1 MQLQPQWRLDS
12 ATPSDTLLDAHGPD
26 SLDPVLGLALV
37 GPGLTSALR
46 RRRVAVMV
54 TQEEWP
60 IDWGSLAIIGH
71 CDEPTQRAPSFVVV
85 SYFLARR
92 VPDYTCSIFAAL
104 LQIWSLSWRIN
115 LHLSPCAPFLSPI
128 TPTLFFNTAEWAA
141 TQPGLLSG
149 LQKKPAIVDCPKES
163 NVDAQTRHFLPVPW
177 PVGTNMLGGTHR
189 HTQTHT
195 DIFTETQIH
204 TPQVA
209 SLCPR
214 IDKHIDN
221 QHCRQAAGARVVGGN
236 VAGRRTKA
244 PVSPSKVTSNR
255 HFAHYAFWPG

>member
-1 MQLQPQWRLDS
+1 MYLQRGPKLRAHPSCMYVHMYTHTHLQGGTGGMQLQPQWRLDS

-141 TQPGLLSG
+141 TQVRYLLIIVQSATICTSVVHVTPPPFCAAV
-149 LQKKPAIVDCPKES
+149 LLPESFSDNVPAKSYRQLDLAQKDRKA
-163 NVDAQTRHFLPVPW
+163 FL
-177 PVGTNMLGGTHR
+177 
-189 HTQTHT
+189 
-195 DIFTETQIH
+195 
-204 TPQVA
+204 
-209 SLCPR
+209 S
-214 IDKHIDN
+214 
-221 QHCRQAAGARVVGGN
+221 
-236 VAGRRTKA
+236 RR
-244 PVSPSKVTSNR
+244 PSP
-255 HFAHYAFWPG
+255 